1 MPKKES
7 GPEEEEQGFKLSR
20 LKKPTYAV
28 GMFLSAV
35 GILIALVLAFVIND
49 ALDKMQTS
57 INTNIDGISALLDDT
72 GQTVSSLDSE
82 IGSMNATF
90 ADINSSV
97 TSLSEG
103 MNGTGL
109 TMQQFGAAISQ
120 ITIIPGMSQYGTQL
134 TSSGNQIIQGA
145 GELQQAGSLAGN
157 WDNLAGLKTSV
168 DSINADIANERASL
182 ADAQQSISDVIG
194 LIKLA
199 NILVFVMFVVMFFV
213 LMLNSAAGI
222 L

>member
-1 MPKKES
+1 MPKKGS
-7 GPEEEEQGFKLSR
+7 DPEEEDGFRLSH

-28 GMFLSAV
+28 GMALSGL

-97 TSLSEG
+97 NSLSEG

-109 TMQQFGAAISQ
+109 TMQQFGASISQ
-120 ITIIPGMSQYGTQL
+120 ITIIPGMSQYGAQL
-134 TSSGNQIIQGA
+134 TSSGDQIIQGA
-145 GELQQAGSLAGN
+145 QQLQQAGSLADHWGN
-157 WDNLAGLKTSV
+157 LTGLKASV

-182 ADAQQSISDVIG
+182 ADAKQSISDVIG
-194 LIKLA
+194 LVKLA
-199 NILVFVMFVVMFFV
+199 NILVFVMFVVMFGV
-213 LMLNSAAGI
+213 LILNSAAGI